1 MNKKI
6 PKNLFILEMA
16 NNHMGNVD
24 HGIELIN
31 AFGKICKKYSF
42 NFALKFQY
50 RELKTFIHPRMKER
64 EDVKYIKRFSETKL
78 NKSDF
83 DKFIK
88 VIKKQNFYTISTPFD
103 EESVKLIE
111 KQNLD
116 IVKIASCSFS
126 DWPLLERVVE
136 NNKPIIASTAGA
148 SEKDIDQIISFLQ
161 HRKKEFAIMHCVA
174 EYPTPDKNT
183 NLAQINYLKKRYPNV
198 RIGFSTHENPS
209 DERFILMAY
218 SMGASIFERH
228 VALPSKFFSIND
240 YSSTPL
246 QIDKWLKAASFAKK
260 VLGDQN
266 KKSRFNKNE
275 ISNLISLRR
284 GVFAKKFIKKNQ
296 TINRKDIYFAFPPE
310 KNQYTANDWS
320 KYLKYT
326 ARKNIKKDN
335 SITSLNSKSIDTREK
350 IWLIVKQVRSFLKK
364 TNTAIPGGA
373 SLEISHH
380 YGLDKFSKFGL
391 VMLDVINRDYCKK
404 LLVLLPGQL
413 HPEQMHKKK
422 EETFHI
428 LYGSIKLIINGK
440 PKLLNSGDV
449 VTVLKKQKHAFS
461 SKKGAVIEEIS
472 TTHFK
477 DDSFYTDQK
486 IMKNNNRKTVLT
498 YWME

>member
-1 MNKKI
+1 MNQNI

-16 NNHMGNVD
+16 NNHMGNVN

-31 AFGKICKKYSF
+31 TFGKICKKYPF
-42 NFALKFQY
+42 NFAMKFQY
-50 RELKTFIHPRMKER
+50 RELKTFIHPKMKSR
-64 EDVKYIKRFSETKL
+64 KDIKFIKRFSETKL
-78 NKSDF
+78 KKGDF

-88 VIKKQNFYTISTPFD
+88 AAKKQNFYSISTPFD
-103 EESVKLIE
+103 EDSVKLIE

-116 IVKIASCSFS
+116 IIKIASCSFS

-148 SEKDIDQIISFLQ
+148 NIKEIDQVVSFFQ

-183 NLAQINYLKKRYPNV
+183 NLEQINFLKKRYPNV

-228 VALPSKFFSIND
+228 VALPNKKFSINE
-240 YSSTPL
+240 YSSTPE

-260 VLGDQN
+260 VLGDKK
-266 KKSRFNKNE
+266 KKSRINKNE
-275 ISNLISLRR
+275 LNNLISLRR
-284 GVFAKKFIKKNQ
+284 GIFAKKLLKKNQ
-296 TINRKDIYFAFPPE
+296 SISRNDIYFAFPPI
-310 KNQYTANDWS
+310 KNQFTANNWA

-326 ARKNIKKDN
+326 AIKSIKKDEAITTFN
-335 SITSLNSKSIDTREK
+335 SRSIDTREK
-350 IWLIVKQVRSFLKK
+350 IWSIVKQVRNFLNK
-364 TNTAIPGGA
+364 TKTIIPGGA

-380 YGLDKFSKFGL
+380 YGLDKFNKFGL
-391 VMLDVINRDYCKK
+391 VILDVINRDYCKK
-404 LLVLLPGQL
+404 LLVLLPNQN

-428 LYGSIKLIINGK
+428 LYGSVNLIINGK
-440 PKLLNSGDV
+440 PRLLSSGDV
-449 VTVLKKQKHAFS
+449 VTILKKQRHSFNT
-461 SKKGAVIEEIS
+461 KKGAIIEEIS
-472 TTHFK
+472 TTHYK
-477 DDSFYTDQK
+477 NDSFYTDQK

>member
-6 PKNLFILEMA
+6 PKNLFVLEMA
-16 NNHMGNVD
+16 NNHMGNVK

-31 AFGKICKKYSF
+31 AFGKICKKYPF

-50 RELKTFIHPRMKER
+50 RELKTFIHPKMKTR
-64 EDVKYIKRFSETKL
+64 KDIKFIKRFSETKL
-78 NKSDF
+78 KKSDF

-88 VIKKQNFYTISTPFD
+88 VLKKQNFYSISTPFD
-103 EESVKLIE
+103 EDSVKLIE

-116 IVKIASCSFS
+116 IIKIASCSFN
-126 DWPLLERVVE
+126 DWPLLERIVE
-136 NNKPIIASTAGA
+136 NHKPIIASTAGA
-148 SEKDIDQIISFLQ
+148 SEKEIDKVVSFLQ

-174 EYPTPDKNT
+174 EYPTPDKNI

-228 VALPSKFFSIND
+228 VALPSNQFSINE
-240 YSSTPL
+240 YSSTPQ
-246 QIDKWLKAASFAKK
+246 QIDQWLKAASFAKK
-260 VLGDQN
+260 VLGDQD
-266 KKSRFNKNE
+266 KKSKITKNE
-275 ISNLISLRR
+275 FTNLTSLRR
-284 GVFAKKFIKKNQ
+284 GIFAKRLIKKNQ
-296 TINRKDIYFAFPPE
+296 TINKDDIYFAFPPV
-310 KNQYTANDWS
+310 KNQFTANNWE

-326 ARKNIKKDN
+326 ANKNINKDDA
-335 SITSLNSKSIDTREK
+335 ITTLNSKSVDTREK
-350 IWLIVKQVRSFLKK
+350 IWSIVKQVRSFLKK
-364 TNTAIPGGA
+364 TKTIIPGGA

-380 YGLDKFSKFGL
+380 YGLDKFNKFGL

-404 LLVLLPGQL
+404 LLVLLPKQY

-428 LYGSIKLIINGK
+428 LYGSVNLNINGK
-440 PKLLNSGDV
+440 SRLLKSGDV
-449 VTVLKKQKHAFS
+449 VTILKKQKHSFS
-461 SKKGAVIEEIS
+461 SKKGAIIEEIS
-472 TTHFK
+472 TTHYK
-477 DDSFYTDQK
+477 NDSFYTDQS
-486 IMKNNNRKTVLT
+486 IMKNDNRKTILT